1 MPTTILDYATERR
14 AQVEA
19 AVTDL
24 QQRLAQAQSDSAAES
39 SNVAKAV
46 GELAELEKAIADIR
60 QELSTIPTA
69 ADGEV
74 LLIQLEQ
81 KIIQSR
87 AKEAEIVALQIS
99 LSEAQS
105 TARLAQSDLANT
117 SAELTKATAA
127 LKQSDST
134 DKHRADLITA
144 LTGPLATIKT
154 SATTAL
160 DTTDPEGDAAK
171 AKLRIETDI
180 PEPLRARA
188 RARRAAQASRMEQTS
203 AARQAAEI
211 AASDERDLHGG
222 DAGKAISSL
231 ETLSSVEATAR
242 DFVSNATNR
251 LDRAQTKLAQVADPT
266 RAPLT
271 AEQIASINA
280 EEPLKT
286 EREDAIAEEEAVG
299 DARSILDGKQAALD
313 TAILEA
319 KAAPTDSGKQSA
331 VTDASA
337 EVASAAIDL
346 AAAEDLYRPERQA
359 VVDAWEAA
367 VPDTTWHM
375 FEDYEAAV
383 QTLQTMPNP
392 VTLNDELVAAET
404 LYVTAQLVADR
415 SAQVL
420 TDLTAEKAQRA
431 AREATAR
438 QTGDASLFS
447 ALRGDNE

>member
-1 MPTTILDYATERR
+1 MSTILDYATDRR
-14 AQVEA
+14 ADIDA
-19 AVTDL
+19 AVTDS
-24 QQRLAQAQSDSAAES
+24 QQRLAQAQSKSAAES
-39 SNVAKAV
+39 SKVAKAV
-46 GELAELEKAIADIR
+46 GELADLEKAIANIR
-60 QELSTIPTA
+60 QELSAIPTP
-69 ADGEV
+69 ADGEI
-74 LLIQLEQ
+74 LLVRLEQ

-87 AKEAEIVALQIS
+87 AKEAEILALHIS

-105 TARLAQSDLANT
+105 SASLAQADLANA

-127 LKQSDST
+127 LRQADST
-134 DKHRADLITA
+134 QKQRAELITA

-154 SATTAL
+154 NSTAAL
-160 DTTDPEGDAAK
+160 DTSDPEGVAAK
-171 AKLRIETDI
+171 AKERIEDDI

-188 RARRAAQASRMEQTS
+188 RARRAAQASRLEQTS
-203 AARQAAEI
+203 TARQAAED
-211 AASDERDLHGG
+211 AANEERDLHGG
-222 DAGKAISSL
+222 DAGQAISSL
-231 ETLSSVEATAR
+231 ETLSSVEATVR
-242 DFVSNATNR
+242 DFVCNATSR
-251 LDRAQTKLAQVADPT
+251 FDRAQAKLAQVADPT
-266 RAPLT
+266 RASLT
-271 AEQIASINA
+271 DEQKASISA

-299 DARSILDGKQAALD
+299 DARNILDGKQADLD
-313 TAILEA
+313 AAILEA

-331 VTDASA
+331 VNDANDAVDIAKTALEEAQALYLSA
-337 EVASAAIDL
+337 N
-346 AAAEDLYRPERQA
+346 QA

-367 VPDTTWHM
+367 VPDTTWRM

-383 QTLQTMPNP
+383 ETLQTMPNP
-392 VTLNDELVAAET
+392 VSLNGELVAAET

-420 TDLTAEKAQRA
+420 ADLMAEKAQRA